1 MQSCLQ
7 MQPLILFFPGGHRI
21 VNEERNMI
29 VYIVRVLAADE
40 DFGGKHNAMAGI
52 FA

>member
-1 MQSCLQ
+1 
-7 MQPLILFFPGGHRI
+7 
-21 VNEERNMI
+21 MI

-40 DFGGKHNAMAGI
+40 GFDGKHRDMLTQKPFVRPVWEQNAMAGI